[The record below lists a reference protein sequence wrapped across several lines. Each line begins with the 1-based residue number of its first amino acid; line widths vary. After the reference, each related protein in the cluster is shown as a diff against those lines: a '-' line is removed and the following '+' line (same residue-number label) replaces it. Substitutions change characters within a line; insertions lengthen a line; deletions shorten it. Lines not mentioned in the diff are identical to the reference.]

1 VNEYAD
7 DAPDD
12 EVIEGRGETA
22 TGAGTPAAESEAA
35 TESEAETG
43 DDPREAVSAG
53 AGVGRQEVP
62 AAPATGESAVDDA
75 LAQLS
80 QIGESPTADHV
91 EIYDDVHRRL
101 TDALA
106 DIDED

>member
-1 VNEYAD
+1 VNEYAN

-12 EVIEGRGETA
+12 EVIEGRGGTV
-22 TGAGTPAAESEAA
+22 TGAGTPASESEAA

-43 DDPREAVSAG
+43 DEPWGAVAAE
-53 AGVGRQEVP
+53 AGVGKQEVP

-75 LAQLS
+75 LARLS
-80 QIGESPTADHV
+80 QIGEAPTADHV

-106 DIDED
+106 DVDED